1 MGYSPSITALSEVS
15 WVFLCSGILSRHP
28 PKPLQLQNILLRQQT
43 ESKLG
48 N

>member
-1 MGYSPSITALSEVS
+1 MALVS
-15 WVFLCSGILSRHP
+15 LLFQKCPRFLCSSILSQHP

-43 ESKLG
+43 ESKLV